1 MKSNHSLDALARAF
15 LDAFVSRHA
24 EQLNP
29 LLDDDVDWVLYGQ
42 IDMFPF
48 LGSHRGKPAA
58 MKACEDLMKSIRLQ
72 SVECERFVV
81 SGNAASALLQC
92 VMRPI
97 RSEGVVRVRIACF
110 IRMQNGKVCDVR
122 TLIDTFDL
130 VEQTL
135 GREINL
141 PMSVAI

>member
-1 MKSNHSLDALARAF
+1 MSNQPLDALARAF
-15 LDAFVSRHA
+15 LDAFIQRRP
-24 EQLNP
+24 EQLDP
-29 LLDDDVDWVLYGQ
+29 LLDDNVDWVIYGP

-48 LGSHRGKPAA
+48 LGSHRGKQAA
-58 MKACEDLMKSIRLQ
+58 LDACHDLMKSIRLQ

-141 PMSVAI
+141 PMSFAI